1 MLSGRKKKRD
11 IFRASSYVH
20 ICTFTLF
27 IVKCTHCPAIP
38 VAREEEE
45 EEIRKEEK
53 RENVNYISMK
63 VYRIKNGRVCEPI
76 SPLIR

>member
-1 MLSGRKKKRD
+1 MLSERNKSA
-11 IFRASSYVH
+11 IVSEPPHIH

-45 EEIRKEEK
+45 KEIRKEETQK
-53 RENVNYISMK
+53 IIY
-63 VYRIKNGRVCEPI
+63 
-76 SPLIR
+76 L